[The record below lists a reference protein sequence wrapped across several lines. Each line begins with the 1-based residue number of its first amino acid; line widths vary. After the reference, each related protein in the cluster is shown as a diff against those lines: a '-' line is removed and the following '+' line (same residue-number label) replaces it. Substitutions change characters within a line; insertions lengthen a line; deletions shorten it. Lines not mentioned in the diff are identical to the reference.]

1 MSTKKAVR
9 RGKTAP
15 RTKTKT
21 LATKSQKAKRVTQTT
36 LASQRAKVGARKAVV
51 GNPHLKSQPSL
62 HSHSMQT
69 QTAPIDSADSAKD
82 PEANKAF
89 VRPRVIP
96 LAELGLEG
104 CKARSSHYLPNGQ
117 RDSITAL
124 FGGDCLVIYGPY
136 QNRHRP
142 HPATDAGGE
151 SDDKLQP
158 HN

>member
-9 RGKTAP
+9 RGTTAP
-15 RTKTKT
+15 RIKTKT

-69 QTAPIDSADSAKD
+69 QTAPIDSADSAKNPD
-82 PEANKAF
+82 KPF

-96 LAELGLEG
+96 LCELGLEG

-142 HPATDAGGE
+142 HPASDAGGE
-151 SDDKLQP
+151 SDDKLP
-158 HN
+158 TRN